1 MRYSVPV
8 VADAGVLGLDLDN
21 TVIDYAEAYRVLSR
35 HFGLSDGHVSREAVR
50 SQLRN
55 GPNDDVEW
63 QRFQALL
70 YSEGLEVAQPAAGVV
85 DLFKTC
91 QHLGV
96 SMVIISHKT
105 PTCPSGFGARDLRTP
120 ARAWLRKHGISPG
133 WIPEEGVTFHATARE
148 KVARIA
154 EVQPLWFMDDL
165 EEILAMNQFP
175 VEVKRVL
182 YRAGSP
188 WVEREDG
195 VAIADFAALA
205 QQVAL

>member
-1 MRYSVPV
+1 MPV
-8 VADAGVLGLDLDN
+8 VAKVGTLGLDLDN
-21 TVIDYAEAYRVLSR
+21 TIIDYAESYRVLSR
-35 HFGLSDGHVSREAVR
+35 HFGLPDGHVSREAVR

-55 GPNDDVEW
+55 APDDDVEW

-85 DLFKTC
+85 HLLKTC
-91 QHLGV
+91 QQLGV
-96 SMVIISHKT
+96 SVVIISHKT
-105 PTCPSGFGARDLRTP
+105 PTCPNSFGARDLRTP
-120 ARAWLRKHGISPG
+120 ARAWLKKHGISPG
-133 WIPEEGVTFHATARE
+133 WIPEECVTFHDTARE

-165 EEILAMNQFP
+165 EDILAMNQFP
-175 VEVKRVL
+175 VQVKRVL

-188 WVEREDG
+188 WVELEDG